1 MRDDARRFVE
11 CETQFHLGGLLT
23 ERSHPVT
30 ANLSAVAQ
38 ADPCEAIRLL
48 WAVDQDI
55 PPVLRHPD
63 TVDAAR
69 RLAAD
74 MTQTLKR
81 GGRIFFTGCGSTG
94 RLAILL
100 DAAWRRFWREHDRG
114 QREME
119 RRVVSVM
126 AGGDYALIRA
136 VEGYED
142 YPVFGERQVMDAG
155 LCASDLVC
163 AVTEG
168 GETSFVTGTAR
179 AGVAAGATVWFVYN
193 NPNEALAGIQRSR
206 EIIEDDRVSKVCLAT
221 GPMAISGST
230 RMQATTA
237 EMVFLGSALE
247 SVVADMLSDQRGAD
261 TARTLGADAKAPD
274 RMADRLTNVI
284 RALGRTENMASAAR
298 WALFERETYER
309 GGLLT
314 YFADRYAL
322 DVLTDTTER
331 SPTFLVPPFVK
342 RGEHGAPSWS
352 YLVTPCEDS
361 TASWRRLLQ
370 RDLSDVAWSSEEIA
384 TMVGAE
390 LPAAMPRITRDEIT
404 RFDISLS
411 GLEGRLRDG
420 RDAVVIA
427 EVGDEFES
435 DDEQTAAGRI
445 LAHAR
450 ERGARTMVVRF
461 RQTPGAPHANGTDVV
476 SIVIPPWPSALGLGE
491 HVAVK
496 MVMNAVSSL
505 TMTLMGR
512 VLGNCMTW
520 VSPAN
525 KKLIDRASRYV
536 ARLSDRPYGE
546 ACDAVFYAM
555 EYVRLHVAGEQRT
568 PPAVLLAGA
577 ALLSGVSVRE
587 AHALIEESLANGQS
601 AEDLIHSLR
610 KT

>member
-11 CETQFHLGGLLT
+11 CERQFHLGELLT
-23 ERSHPVT
+23 ERSHSVT
-30 ANLSAVAQ
+30 ANLSALAQ
-38 ADPCEAIRLL
+38 ADPCEAMRLL
-48 WAVDQDI
+48 WAVDRDI

-74 MTQTLKR
+74 MARTLER

-100 DAAWRRFWREHDRG
+100 DAAWRRFWREHGRDQRG
-114 QREME
+114 MGH
-119 RRVVSVM
+119 RVVSVM

-142 YPVFGERQVMDAG
+142 YQVFGERQVMDAG
-155 LCASDLVC
+155 LCAKDLVC
-163 AVTEG
+163 AVSEG
-168 GETSFVTGTAR
+168 GETSFVIGTAR

-193 NPNEALAGIQRSR
+193 NPNEVLAGIQRSR
-206 EIIEDDRVSKVCLAT
+206 AVIEEDRISKVCLAT

-247 SVVADMLSDQRGAD
+247 SVVADMLSAQRGAR
-261 TARTLGADAKAPD
+261 TAPALGADAKAPD
-274 RMADRLTNVI
+274 RMADRLTSVI
-284 RALGRTENMASAAR
+284 RALGRNENVASAAR
-298 WALFERETYER
+298 WALFEREVYGR

-370 RDLSDVAWSSEEIA
+370 RDLSDVAWSSDEIA
-384 TMVGAE
+384 AMVGPE
-390 LPAAMPRITRDEIT
+390 LPAAMPGITRDEIA

-420 RDAVVIA
+420 RDAVVIVEA
-427 EVGDEFES
+427 GDEFEPA
-435 DDEQTAAGRI
+435 DEQTAAGRV
-445 LAHAR
+445 LARAR

-461 RQTPGAPHANGTDVV
+461 CQTPCAPQVNGTEVL
-476 SIVIPPWPSALGLGE
+476 SIVIPPWPSALDLGE

-520 VSPAN
+520 VCPAN

-536 ARLSDRPYGE
+536 ARLSGRPYAE
-546 ACDAVFYAM
+546 ACDALFRVM
-555 EYVRLHVAGEQRT
+555 EYVRLHVAGGQGT
-568 PPAVLLAGA
+568 PPPVLLAA
-577 ALLSGVSVRE
+577 TALLSGVSVHE
-587 AHALIEESLANGQS
+587 AHAMIEESLANGQV